1 VDEAYEETRKA
12 YETGESPPYLR
23 TGISELDEHLN
34 AGPGDLVVV
43 AARPAMGKA
52 QPVDCNVL
60 TPSGFVKI
68 GSLRVGDKVIG
79 SNGKPTTVLGVYP
92 QGVKK
97 VYRVRMSDG
106 GETRCCDEH
115 LWLTQTRNDRR
126 FNRGYLVRSLREVA
140 DTIRIEHGNRF
151 NHNIP
156 IVASVEF
163 GGAGQLPIHPWLLG
177 AFIGDGSTSSGNVK
191 FSKPE
196 EDVYTRFSSLL
207 PDGDVLSIRDG
218 GLDCTVRNSVRR
230 NGVCPKMRSMLT
242 ELGLHGKGS
251 HERSI
256 PRQYLLAGVED
267 RIQLLR
273 GLCDT
278 DGYVTSGQAVEYTTT
293 SPALARDF
301 MFLVRSL
308 GGLASMA
315 VKKTSYTYKGERLRG
330 RDAYR
335 FVVSFPNGLVPVSSA
350 KHLRK
355 WSESPKPYRLRQV
368 DTVSPDGEAECVCIA
383 VDAPDHLYVTDDFII
398 THNTVYADQW
408 AGHVAKNYGSVG
420 FFSLEMPKR
429 QIGQR
434 NLARQS
440 GVGLKAITDGR
451 NLLHHEIE
459 ELVRAR
465 NELTDL
471 SFFVDDLPSLSPA
484 TLKMKVRALRRKME
498 NEGRPALVMVVI
510 DYLQLADVDDS
521 GSDNRTVAIG
531 RFTRMCKVLA
541 RDENI
546 VVVLVSQLNRS
557 LESRTNKR
565 PIPSDLR
572 ESGSIEQDADS
583 ILFIYRDEVYDPAS
597 ADKGMAEIIIAKQRQ
612 GSLAT
617 AKVPFNGSVSRFGSA
632 TQTGATRMVGNG

>member
-1 VDEAYEETRKA
+1 MKNTDRIKITHGGPDLPYDWETERALLASILMDYRVLDDVRYRVNESDFARSHNAELYRLAKSITDKGGACDLTLLLDHAQRAGLESFGGASYIMGLVNAAPTPEFAPAYADRIHELACIRRTVMGVKGVIEIVKNGAAFREVVAELERVTTDAGGSSLSTDAAWSHLIEGVDEAYEETRKA

-43 AARPAMGKA
+43 AARPAMGK
-52 QPVDCNVL
+52 
-60 TPSGFVKI
+60 
-68 GSLRVGDKVIG
+68 
-79 SNGKPTTVLGVYP
+79 
-92 QGVKK
+92 
-97 VYRVRMSDG
+97 
-106 GETRCCDEH
+106 
-115 LWLTQTRNDRR
+115 
-126 FNRGYLVRSLREVA
+126 
-140 DTIRIEHGNRF
+140 
-151 NHNIP
+151 
-156 IVASVEF
+156 
-163 GGAGQLPIHPWLLG
+163 
-177 AFIGDGSTSSGNVK
+177 
-191 FSKPE
+191 
-196 EDVYTRFSSLL
+196 
-207 PDGDVLSIRDG
+207 
-218 GLDCTVRNSVRR
+218 
-230 NGVCPKMRSMLT
+230 
-242 ELGLHGKGS
+242 
-251 HERSI
+251 
-256 PRQYLLAGVED
+256 
-267 RIQLLR
+267 
-273 GLCDT
+273 
-278 DGYVTSGQAVEYTTT
+278 
-293 SPALARDF
+293 
-301 MFLVRSL
+301 
-308 GGLASMA
+308 
-315 VKKTSYTYKGERLRG
+315 
-330 RDAYR
+330 
-335 FVVSFPNGLVPVSSA
+335 
-350 KHLRK
+350 
-355 WSESPKPYRLRQV
+355 
-368 DTVSPDGEAECVCIA
+368 
-383 VDAPDHLYVTDDFII
+383 
-398 THNTVYADQW
+398 TVYADQW

-451 NLLHHEIE
+451 NILRHEIE
-459 ELVRAR
+459 DLVRAR

-484 TLKMKVRALRRKME
+484 TLKMKVRALKRKME

-510 DYLQLADVDDS
+510 DYLQLAEVEDS

-546 VVVLVSQLNRS
+546 IVVLVSQLNRS

-572 ESGSIEQDADS
+572 ESGSIEQDSDI

-617 AKVPFNGSVSRFGSA
+617 AKVSFNGSVSRFGSA